1 MVSHTISFVSMLLYN
16 NTNLN
21 VFRAIKSNQILY
33 QTIKQKQKQFGDL
46 IFFDLNGARGLT
58 TPLLSDLISPI

>member
-1 MVSHTISFVSMLLYN
+1 MVSHTISFVSMLLYS

-21 VFRAIKSNQILY
+21 VFCAIKANQILY

-46 IFFDLNGARGLT
+46 IFYHLNAQRDLT
-58 TPLLSDLISPI
+58 TSLLSDLISPI

>member
-1 MVSHTISFVSMLLYN
+1 
-16 NTNLN
+16 
-21 VFRAIKSNQILY
+21 VFAAIKANQILY

-46 IFFDLNGARGLT
+46 IFYHLNAARGLT

>member
-1 MVSHTISFVSMLLYN
+1 
-16 NTNLN
+16 
-21 VFRAIKSNQILY
+21 VFCAIKANQILY

-46 IFFDLNGARGLT
+46 IFYHLNAPRGLT

>member
-1 MVSHTISFVSMLLYN
+1 MVSHTISFVFMLLYS

-21 VFRAIKSNQILY
+21 VFAAIKANQILY

-46 IFFDLNGARGLT
+46 IFYDLNAQRDLT

>member
-1 MVSHTISFVSMLLYN
+1 MVSHTISFVFILLYS

-21 VFRAIKSNQILY
+21 VFRAIKANQILY

-46 IFFDLNGARGLT
+46 IFFDLNAAKGLT
-58 TPLLSDLISPI
+58 TPFLSDLISPI

>member
-1 MVSHTISFVSMLLYN
+1 MVSHTISFVSMLLYS

-21 VFRAIKSNQILY
+21 VFCAIKANQILY

-46 IFFDLNGARGLT
+46 IFYHLNAARGLT
-58 TPLLSDLISPI
+58 TPILSDLISPI